1 METSKSNETNDL
13 KKNLNIKKVSL
24 KVGKFL
30 PFILLTSTSICGF
43 I

>member
-13 KKNLNIKKVSL
+13 KNLNIKKVSL

-30 PFILLTSTSICGF
+30 PFTLLTSTSICGF